1 MISVKFTG
9 NPRDIDHVTSGAG
22 GAASEYDQWSSSV
35 HENEDLGM
43 ELKFFD
49 KSYGFS
55 YFIVSRDQIR
65 VQFVDDNGIVMHEF
79 TRPKY

>member
-1 MISVKFTG
+1 MIFVNFSG

-55 YFIVSRDQIR
+55 YFIVSREQIR

-79 TRPKY
+79 TRPRY